1 MKVNVKQGLKTD
13 VASALKLCTDQK
25 SQEAVYAKLP
35 GSNLKIKREGKAP
48 NVRLRVSRTMPAN
61 PPAAIKRLVP
71 ATNEVSH
78 TEAWR
83 ADGNGH
89 VADIAVDR
97 LHVRE
102 RHGNKG
108 APTREGRLQRR
119 VDLRRDERSA
129 AHRQCHRVVRGSR
142 TREEPGG
149 RVQGPQGHGLKSLA
163 CSAFRRNALHAGET
177 R

>member
-1 MKVNVKQGLKTD
+1 MKVNVKQSLKTD

-71 ATNEVSH
+71 ATNEVFH

-89 VADIAVDR
+89 VADIAV
-97 LHVRE
+97 
-102 RHGNKG
+102 G
-108 APTREGRLQRR
+108 PTVFRGELQSLDFSFRKHFEL
-119 VDLRRDERSA
+119 VSHALA
-129 AHRQCHRVVRGSR
+129 GKV
-142 TREEPGG
+142 
-149 RVQGPQGHGLKSLA
+149 HGLEFERAPIHWLPRWMNQNVVDA
-163 CSAFRRNALHAGET
+163 ADEIA
-177 R
+177 

>member
-71 ATNEVSH
+71 ATNEVS
-78 TEAWR
+78 TPR
-83 ADGNGH
+83 PG
-89 VADIAVDR
+89 
-97 LHVRE
+97 VRT
-102 RHGNKG
+102 
-108 APTREGRLQRR
+108 AMDTWPTSQS
-119 VDLRRDERSA
+119 RS
-129 AHRQCHRVVRGSR
+129 
-142 TREEPGG
+142 
-149 RVQGPQGHGLKSLA
+149 KA
-163 CSAFRRNALHAGET
+163 CR
-177 R
+177 